1 MCVCVCHVVCHVRV
15 SLSSLSPSLLFHFLL
30 LHHLQSAIPSPA
42 DAQQDKKVCCFS
54 LAVSICL
61 SPSSNQSMSS
71 PLSPP
76 PPPRL
81 PPSPCPSLV
90 SPLLSTFSLAPS
102 SCLRLH
108 LLARSL
114 LSRQSSDSYMN
125 FTHSLSA
132 IMFS

>member
-15 SLSSLSPSLLFHFLL
+15 SLSPLSPSLLFHFLL
-30 LHHLQSAIPSPA
+30 LHHLQSAVPSPA